1 VDIKLLDE
9 STLLLKFPFSK
20 VTNEKIKTLGAA
32 FIDKQW
38 TVGISALR
46 KLRSAFPSAKIDEDV
61 HDAYASHWIRVIR
74 GYMNCGVRF
83 CIHDRLVM
91 LRSDSSYISDA
102 FAAAVSMWPQEAAD
116 AVLALQVPAKG
127 ATTPV
132 YKEVYTPT
140 DSDKL
145 IWKSI
150 QGGIKADEKKKKI
163 VENAK
168 ANAKANRMR
177 AKQIAMPGLEEA

>member
-1 VDIKLLDE
+1 
-9 STLLLKFPFSK
+9 
-20 VTNEKIKTLGAA
+20 
-32 FIDKQW
+32 
-38 TVGISALR
+38 
-46 KLRSAFPSAKIDEDV
+46 
-61 HDAYASHWIRVIR
+61 
-74 GYMNCGVRF
+74 
-83 CIHDRLVM
+83 
-91 LRSDSSYISDA
+91 
-102 FAAAVSMWPQEAAD
+102 
-116 AVLALQVPAKG
+116 LALQVPAKG